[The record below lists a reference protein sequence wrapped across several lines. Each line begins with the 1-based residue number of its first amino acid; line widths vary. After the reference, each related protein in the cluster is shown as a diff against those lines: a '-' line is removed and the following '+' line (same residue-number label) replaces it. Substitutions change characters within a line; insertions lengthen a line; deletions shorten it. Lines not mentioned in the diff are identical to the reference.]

1 MGLKLGELQC
11 TLSPGSAPLV
21 DIVGGR
27 KAQPQEFPFL
37 ASIQTQGRHFCGGAL
52 IHPGFILT
60 AASCFQSR

>member
-1 MGLKLGELQC
+1 MGLKPGELQC

-27 KAQPQEFPFL
+27 KARRQEFPFL

-52 IHPGFILT
+52 IHPSFILT